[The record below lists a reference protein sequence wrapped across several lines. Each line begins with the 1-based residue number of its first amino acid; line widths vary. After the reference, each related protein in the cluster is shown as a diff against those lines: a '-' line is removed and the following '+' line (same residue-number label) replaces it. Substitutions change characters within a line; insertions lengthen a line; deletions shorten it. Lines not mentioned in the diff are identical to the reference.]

1 MFEKIHE
8 HLKKKEANKTTETII
23 PVSLSQNP
31 SFDLN
36 ILVQRGK
43 DIDNIEERELF
54 TILKKS
60 FRLLLENIF
69 INKDSEAIMLF
80 FNSKF
85 LNVFIQVIGTETLTS
100 EEILYCNTIVYD
112 YLTDQNIEKDEFT
125 KTLFLTLGRNV
136 NRQKVYQLTALG
148 IDEPL
153 AIKMAVSRHSTK
165 KETVNVARLNLI
177 MICSSPD
184 IFTPQMIIYVY
195 EIFFDFLAPLFI
207 GTMYDVY
214 TDDELEAISDG
225 AADIYSNIGL
235 AVIDI
240 LNSMPSDLMRKVLL
254 TYAQEYG
261 TSEKRSR
268 IRFTINSISMSEYFR
283 IYAVVEALKLEG
295 VFVP

>member
-8 HLKKKEANKTTETII
+8 YIKKKEETAQPPTYI

-43 DIDNIEERELF
+43 DIDNISERELF

-69 INKDSEAIMLF
+69 INKDSEALMLF

-85 LNVFIQVIGTETLTS
+85 LNVFIQVIGTEVLTS

-235 AVIDI
+235 AIIDI

-254 TYAQEYG
+254 AYTQEYG
-261 TSEKRSR
+261 TSDKRNKV
-268 IRFTINSISMSEYFR
+268 RFTINSISMSEYFR
-283 IYAVVEALKLEG
+283 IYAVVDALKAED

>member
-8 HLKKKEANKTTETII
+8 HLKKKEVSNKTTETII

-100 EEILYCNTIVYD
+100 EEIEDCFDPMYHV
-112 YLTDQNIEKDEFT
+112 
-125 KTLFLTLGRNV
+125 RNV
-136 NRQKVYQLTALG
+136 DEIYKRVG
-148 IDEPL
+148 IL
-153 AIKMAVSRHSTK
+153 
-165 KETVNVARLNLI
+165 
-177 MICSSPD
+177 
-184 IFTPQMIIYVY
+184 
-195 EIFFDFLAPLFI
+195 
-207 GTMYDVY
+207 
-214 TDDELEAISDG
+214 
-225 AADIYSNIGL
+225 
-235 AVIDI
+235 
-240 LNSMPSDLMRKVLL
+240 
-254 TYAQEYG
+254 
-261 TSEKRSR
+261 
-268 IRFTINSISMSEYFR
+268 
-283 IYAVVEALKLEG
+283 
-295 VFVP
+295 